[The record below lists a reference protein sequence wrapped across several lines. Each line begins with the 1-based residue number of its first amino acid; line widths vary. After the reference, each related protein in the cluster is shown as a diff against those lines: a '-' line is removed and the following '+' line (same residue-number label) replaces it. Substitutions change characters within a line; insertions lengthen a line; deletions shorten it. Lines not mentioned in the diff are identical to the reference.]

1 MDAVAT
7 SLLAVMPT
15 SSESDLKT
23 ELYSLLVI
31 AAIAAATP
39 LLVGLLRLPVAEVVL
54 MLGFGIL
61 FGPEMLGW
69 IQFDEAID
77 LLAELG
83 LAFLFFA
90 AGLEL
95 EKHAIRGRSGK
106 LALTGWLVSA
116 ALALAVTGVLEVTG
130 IVDDFLGVAICLTST
145 ALGTLLPVLRDKGML
160 KTPFGTYFMG
170 AGAIGEFGPVLAI
183 SLLLTTKSFWLALLS
198 VLLFGAIALIF
209 AKVPNWLRTDKV
221 LAVIERGHETSAQT
235 AVRLT
240 ALLLVALLAVA
251 EGFGLDVV
259 LGAFIAGII
268 IKQLAPHNEEALLQ
282 TKVEGIAF
290 GVFIPIFFI
299 VSGARLDVSSIV
311 ENPTLML
318 LFFVLLLLV
327 RGIPQF
333 FIYRRAIPQ
342 AKERAGYSLYVA
354 TALPIIVAVTSVELG
369 AGLMDSST
377 AAALVGAGALSV
389 LVFPLIAQTLLPK
402 RAAAQDDE
410 RSKATA

>member
-1 MDAVAT
+1 MELVAIMAT
-7 SLLAVMPT
+7 A
-15 SSESDLKT
+15 SSSDLQT
-23 ELYSLLVI
+23 ELNSLLVI

-54 MLGFGIL
+54 MLGFGII
-61 FGPEMLGW
+61 FGPEVLGW
-69 IQFDEAID
+69 IQLDEAID

-95 EKHAIRGRSGK
+95 EKHAIQGRSGK
-106 LALTGWLVSA
+106 LALAGWLVSA
-116 ALALAVTGVLEVTG
+116 ALAMVAAG
-130 IVDDFLGVAICLTST
+130 ILDVAGIIDDFLGVAICLTST
-145 ALGTLLPVLRDKGML
+145 ALGTLLPILRDKGLL

-183 SLLLTTKSFWLALLS
+183 SLLLTTKSFGMAVLSVVLFGGFALL
-198 VLLFGAIALIF
+198 F
-209 AKVPNWLRTDKV
+209 AKIPAWVRTDRLV
-221 LAVIERGHETSAQT
+221 SVIERGQETSAQT

-268 IKQLAPHNEEALLQ
+268 IRQLSPTSLEGALQ

-299 VSGARLDVSSIV
+299 VSGARLDIDSIIA
-311 ENPTLML
+311 NPSL
-318 LFFVLLLLV
+318 LLIFFVLLLLV
-327 RGIPQF
+327 RGVPQF
-333 FIYRRAIPQ
+333 FLYRRAIPQ
-342 AKERAGYSLYVA
+342 TKTRAGYSLYVA

-369 AGLMDSST
+369 AGVMSSGV

-389 LVFPLIAQTLLPK
+389 LVFPLIAQALVP
-402 RAAAQDDE
+402 RQSPSQEDE
-410 RSKATA
+410 RSDATA

>member
-1 MDAVAT
+1 MLAT
-7 SLLAVMPT
+7 AA
-15 SSESDLKT
+15 EGDLKT

-61 FGPEMLGW
+61 FGPEVLGW
-69 IQFDEAID
+69 IQLDDAIN

-95 EKHAIRGRSGK
+95 ERHAIRGRSGK
-106 LALTGWLVSA
+106 LALYGWLVSV
-116 ALALAVTGVLEVTG
+116 ALAIVAAAAIAATGL
-130 IVDDFLGVAICLTST
+130 VDGFIGVAICLTST
-145 ALGTLLPVLRDKGML
+145 ALGTLLPVLRDKGLL

-183 SLLLTTKSFWLALLS
+183 SLLLTTKSFALALLS
-198 VLLFGAIALIF
+198 VLLFGVVALAF
-209 AKVPNWLRTDKV
+209 AKVPRLLRTDRV
-221 LAVIERGHETSAQT
+221 LSVIERGQETSAQT

-251 EGFGLDVV
+251 EGLGLDVV
-259 LGAFIAGII
+259 IGAFIAGII
-268 IKQLAPHNEEALLQ
+268 IRQLSPAREEGILQ

-299 VSGARLDVSSIV
+299 VSGARLDIQSIID
-311 ENPTLML
+311 NPSLML

-327 RGIPQF
+327 RGVPQF
-333 FIYRRAIPQ
+333 FIYRGAIPQ
-342 AKERAGYSLYVA
+342 ARERAGFSLYVA
-354 TALPIIVAVTSVELG
+354 TALPIIVAVTSVQLS
-369 AGLMDSST
+369 AGLMTTSV

-389 LVFPLIAQTLLPK
+389 LVFPLIAQVLLPK
-402 RAAAQDDE
+402 RVDDQEDE
-410 RSKATA
+410 RDAATA

>member
-1 MDAVAT
+1 MDLV
-7 SLLAVMPT
+7 AVMAT
-15 SSESDLKT
+15 AAESDLQT

-61 FGPEMLGW
+61 FGPEVLGW
-69 IQFDEAID
+69 IQLDEAID

-116 ALALAVTGVLEVTG
+116 ALALAVTGILEATG

-145 ALGTLLPVLRDKGML
+145 ALGTLLPVLRDKGLL

-183 SLLLTTKSFWLALLS
+183 SLLLTTKSFGLALLS
-198 VLLFGAIALIF
+198 VLLFGVIALAF
-209 AKVPNWLRTDKV
+209 AKIPQWFRTDKV
-221 LAVIERGHETSAQT
+221 LNVIERGQETSSQT

-268 IKQLAPHNEEALLQ
+268 IKQLAPANEEGALQ
-282 TKVEGIAF
+282 KKVEGIAF

-299 VSGARLDVSSIV
+299 VSGARLDIDSIIA
-311 ENPTLML
+311 NPSL
-318 LFFVLLLLV
+318 LLIFFVLLLIV
-327 RGIPQF
+327 RGVPQF

-369 AGLMDSST
+369 AGLMST
-377 AAALVGAGALSV
+377 SVAAALVGAGALSV
-389 LVFPLIAQTLLPK
+389 LVFPLIAQALVPRRTQD
-402 RAAAQDDE
+402 QDDE
-410 RSKATA
+410 RSAATA

>member
-1 MDAVAT
+1 MDLV
-7 SLLAVMPT
+7 AVMAT
-15 SSESDLKT
+15 ASESDLQT

-39 LLVGLLRLPVAEVVL
+39 LIVGLLRLPVAEVVL

-61 FGPEMLGW
+61 FGPEVLGW
-69 IQFDEAID
+69 IQLDEAID

-116 ALALAVTGVLEVTG
+116 ALALIVTGILEATG

-145 ALGTLLPVLRDKGML
+145 ALGTLLPVLRDKGLL

-170 AGAIGEFGPVLAI
+170 AGAVGEFGPVLAI
-183 SLLLTTKSFWLALLS
+183 SLLLTTKSFGLALLS
-198 VLLFGAIALIF
+198 VLLFGAIALLF
-209 AKVPNWLRTDKV
+209 AKIPQWFRTDKI
-221 LAVIERGHETSAQT
+221 LNVIERGQETSSQT

-268 IKQLAPHNEEALLQ
+268 IKQLAPVNEEGALQ
-282 TKVEGIAF
+282 KKVEGIAF

-299 VSGARLDVSSIV
+299 VSGARLDISSIIA
-311 ENPTLML
+311 NPS
-318 LFFVLLLLV
+318 LLLIFFALLLVV

-333 FIYRRAIPQ
+333 FIYRKAIPQ

-369 AGLMDSST
+369 AGLMST
-377 AAALVGAGALSV
+377 SVAAALVGAGALSV
-389 LVFPLIAQTLLPK
+389 LVFPLIAQALVPK
-402 RAAAQDDE
+402 RTQNQEDE
-410 RSKATA
+410 RSDATA

>member
-1 MDAVAT
+1 MELVAVLAT
-7 SLLAVMPT
+7 AA
-15 SSESDLKT
+15 ESDLKT

-54 MLGFGIL
+54 MLGFGII

-69 IQFDEAID
+69 IQLDEAID

-95 EKHAIRGRSGK
+95 EKHAIQGRSGK
-106 LALTGWLVSA
+106 LALTGWIVSA
-116 ALALAVTGVLEVTG
+116 VLALAAAGILEATG
-130 IVDDFLGVAICLTST
+130 IITDFLGVAICLTST
-145 ALGTLLPVLRDKGML
+145 ALGTLLPVLRDKGLL

-183 SLLLTTKSFWLALLS
+183 SLLLTTKSFGLALLS
-198 VLLFGAIALIF
+198 VLLFAALALLF
-209 AKVPNWLRTDKV
+209 AKVPTWLRTDRIIN
-221 LAVIERGHETSAQT
+221 VIERGQETSAQT

-251 EGFGLDVV
+251 EGLGLDVV

-268 IKQLAPHNEEALLQ
+268 IRQLTPHNEEALLQ
-282 TKVEGIAF
+282 KKVEGIAF
-290 GVFIPIFFI
+290 GIFIPIFFI

-311 ENPTLML
+311 ENPSL
-318 LFFVLLLLV
+318 LLIFFVLLLLV
-327 RGIPQF
+327 RGLPQF
-333 FIYRRAIPQ
+333 FLYRRAIPQ

-369 AGLMDSST
+369 AGLMSSSV

-389 LVFPLIAQTLLPK
+389 LVFPLIAQALVP
-402 RAAAQDDE
+402 RQAPAQEDE
-410 RSKATA
+410 RKAATA

>member
-1 MDAVAT
+1 MDYV
-7 SLLAVMPT
+7 AVMAT
-15 SSESDLKT
+15 ASGSDLT
-23 ELYSLLVI
+23 RELNSLLVI

-54 MLGFGIL
+54 MLGFGVI
-61 FGPEMLGW
+61 FGPEVLGW
-69 IQFDEAID
+69 IELDAAID

-95 EKHAIRGRSGK
+95 EKRAVQGRSGK

-116 ALALAVTGVLEVTG
+116 ALALVAAGILERLGVIT
-130 IVDDFLGVAICLTST
+130 DFLGVAICLTST
-145 ALGTLLPVLRDKGML
+145 ALGTLLPILSDKGL
-160 KTPFGTYFMG
+160 IKTPFGNYFMG

-183 SLLLTTKSFWLALLS
+183 SLLLSTKSFWMALLS
-198 VLLFGAIALIF
+198 VLLFGAVAFVF
-209 AKVPNWLRTDKV
+209 AKAPTLLRTNRV
-221 LAVIERGHETSAQT
+221 MAVIERGQETSAQT

-240 ALLLVALLAVA
+240 ARLLVALLAIA
-251 EGFGLDVV
+251 EDFGLDVV

-268 IKQLAPHNEEALLQ
+268 TKQLVPANEQSGLQ

-299 VSGARLDVSSIV
+299 VSGARLDISSILA
-311 ENPTLML
+311 NPSL
-318 LFFVLLLLV
+318 LFVFLVLLLIV
-327 RGIPQF
+327 RGVPQF
-333 FIYRRAIPQ
+333 FLYRRAIPN

-354 TALPIIVAVTSVELG
+354 TALPIIVAVTSVELASG
-369 AGLMDSST
+369 IMEPSV

-389 LVFPLIAQTLLPK
+389 LVFPLIAQRLMPK
-402 RAAAQDDE
+402 GSDSQEDE
-410 RSKATA
+410 RNAATA

>member
-1 MDAVAT
+1 MDLV
-7 SLLAVMPT
+7 AVMAT
-15 SSESDLKT
+15 ASSSDLTK
-23 ELYSLLVI
+23 ELNSLLVI

-54 MLGFGIL
+54 MLAFGVI
-61 FGPEMLGW
+61 FGPEVLGW
-69 IQFDEAID
+69 IQLDDAID

-95 EKHAIRGRSGK
+95 EKRAVQGRSGK

-116 ALALAVTGVLEVTG
+116 ALALVAAGILERLGV
-130 IVDDFLGVAICLTST
+130 IDDFLGVAICLTST
-145 ALGTLLPVLRDKGML
+145 ALGTLLPILSDKGLL
-160 KTPFGTYFMG
+160 KTPFGNYFMG

-183 SLLLTTKSFWLALLS
+183 SLLLSTKSFWLALLS
-198 VLLFGAIALIF
+198 VVLFAVVALLF
-209 AKVPNWLRTDKV
+209 AKVPTLLRTKRV
-221 LAVIERGHETSAQT
+221 MSVIERGQETSAQT

-240 ALLLVALLAVA
+240 ALLLVALLAIA
-251 EGFGLDVV
+251 EDFGLDVV

-268 IKQLAPHNEEALLQ
+268 IKQLVPANEESGLQ

-299 VSGARLDVSSIV
+299 VSGARLDISSILA
-311 ENPTLML
+311 NPSL
-318 LFFVLLLLV
+318 LFVFLVLLLIV
-327 RGIPQF
+327 RGVPQF
-333 FIYRRAIPQ
+333 FLYRRAIPN

-354 TALPIIVAVTSVELG
+354 TALPIIVAVTSVELASG
-369 AGLMDSST
+369 MMDPSI

-389 LVFPLIAQTLLPK
+389 LVFPLIAQRLLPK
-402 RAAAQDDE
+402 RSDSQEDE
-410 RSKATA
+410 RSDATA

>member
-1 MDAVAT
+1 MELVAIMAT
-7 SLLAVMPT
+7 A
-15 SSESDLKT
+15 SSSDLQT
-23 ELYSLLVI
+23 ELNSLLVI

-54 MLGFGIL
+54 MLGFGII
-61 FGPEMLGW
+61 FGPEALGW
-69 IQFDEAID
+69 IQLDEAID

-95 EKHAIRGRSGK
+95 EKHAIQGRSGK
-106 LALTGWLVSA
+106 LALAGWLVSA
-116 ALALAVTGVLEVTG
+116 ALAMVAAG
-130 IVDDFLGVAICLTST
+130 ILDVAGIIDDFLGVAICLTST
-145 ALGTLLPVLRDKGML
+145 ALGTLLPILRDKGLL

-183 SLLLTTKSFWLALLS
+183 SLLLTTKSFGMAVLSVVLFGGFALL
-198 VLLFGAIALIF
+198 F
-209 AKVPNWLRTDKV
+209 AKIPAWVRTDRLV
-221 LAVIERGHETSAQT
+221 SVIERGQETSAQT

-268 IKQLAPHNEEALLQ
+268 IRQLSPTSLEGALQ

-299 VSGARLDVSSIV
+299 VSGARLDIDSIIA
-311 ENPTLML
+311 NPSL
-318 LFFVLLLLV
+318 LLIFFVLLLLV
-327 RGIPQF
+327 RGVPQF
-333 FIYRRAIPQ
+333 FLYRRAIPQ
-342 AKERAGYSLYVA
+342 TKTRAGYSLYVA

-369 AGLMDSST
+369 AGVMSSGV

-389 LVFPLIAQTLLPK
+389 LVFPLIAQALVP
-402 RAAAQDDE
+402 RQSPSQEDE
-410 RSKATA
+410 RSDATA

>member
-1 MDAVAT
+1 MELVAT
-7 SLLAVMPT
+7 MAT
-15 SSESDLKT
+15 AAEGDLKT

-61 FGPEMLGW
+61 FGPEVLGW
-69 IQFDEAID
+69 IQLDDAIN

-106 LALTGWLVSA
+106 LALVGWLVSA
-116 ALALAVTGVLEVTG
+116 ALALAVTGLLEATG
-130 IVDDFLGVAICLTST
+130 LVDDFLGVAICLTST
-145 ALGTLLPVLRDKGML
+145 ALGTLLPVLRDKGLL

-183 SLLLTTKSFWLALLS
+183 SLLLTTKSFGLALLS
-198 VLLFGAIALIF
+198 VLLFGAIALAF
-209 AKVPNWLRTDKV
+209 AKIPQWFRTDRV
-221 LAVIERGHETSAQT
+221 LTVIERGQETSSQT

-268 IKQLAPHNEEALLQ
+268 IKQLAPANEEGALQ
-282 TKVEGIAF
+282 KKVEGIAF

-299 VSGARLDVSSIV
+299 VSGARLDIDSIIA
-311 ENPTLML
+311 NPSL
-318 LFFVLLLLV
+318 LLIFFVLLLLV
-327 RGIPQF
+327 RGVPQF
-333 FIYRRAIPQ
+333 LIYRRAIPQ

-369 AGLMDSST
+369 AGLMST
-377 AAALVGAGALSV
+377 SVAAALVGAGALSV

-402 RAAAQDDE
+402 QAPAQDDE
-410 RSKATA
+410 RSAATA

>member
-15 SSESDLKT
+15 ASESDLKT

-61 FGPEMLGW
+61 FGPEVLGW
-69 IQFDEAID
+69 IQLDEAID

-145 ALGTLLPVLRDKGML
+145 ALGTLLPVLRDKGLL

-183 SLLLTTKSFWLALLS
+183 SLLLTTKSFGLALLS
-198 VLLFGAIALIF
+198 VLLFGAIALAF
-209 AKVPNWLRTDKV
+209 AKVPQWFRTDR
-221 LAVIERGHETSAQT
+221 LLTVIERGQETSSQT

-268 IKQLAPHNEEALLQ
+268 IKQLAPANEEGALQ
-282 TKVEGIAF
+282 KKVEGIAF

-299 VSGARLDVSSIV
+299 VSGARLDIDSIIA
-311 ENPTLML
+311 NPSL
-318 LFFVLLLLV
+318 LLIFFVLLLLV
-327 RGIPQF
+327 RGVPQF

-369 AGLMDSST
+369 AGLMST
-377 AAALVGAGALSV
+377 SVAAALVGAGALSV

-402 RAAAQDDE
+402 RPAQEDERAAA
-410 RSKATA
+410 TA

>member
-1 MDAVAT
+1 MELVAIMAT
-7 SLLAVMPT
+7 A
-15 SSESDLKT
+15 SSSDLQT
-23 ELYSLLVI
+23 ELNSLLVI

-54 MLGFGIL
+54 MLGFGII
-61 FGPEMLGW
+61 FGPEVLGW
-69 IQFDEAID
+69 IQLDEAID

-95 EKHAIRGRSGK
+95 EKHAIQGRSGK
-106 LALTGWLVSA
+106 LALAGWLVSA
-116 ALALAVTGVLEVTG
+116 ALAMVAAG
-130 IVDDFLGVAICLTST
+130 ILDVAGIIDDFLGVAICLTST
-145 ALGTLLPVLRDKGML
+145 ALGTLLPILRDKGLL

-183 SLLLTTKSFWLALLS
+183 SLLLTTKSFGMAVLSVVLFGGFALL
-198 VLLFGAIALIF
+198 F
-209 AKVPNWLRTDKV
+209 AKIPAWVRTDQLV
-221 LAVIERGHETSAQT
+221 SVIERGQETSAQT

-268 IKQLAPHNEEALLQ
+268 IRQLSPTSLEGALQ

-299 VSGARLDVSSIV
+299 VSGARLDIDSIIA
-311 ENPTLML
+311 NPSL
-318 LFFVLLLLV
+318 LLIFFVLLLLV
-327 RGIPQF
+327 RGVPQF
-333 FIYRRAIPQ
+333 FLYRRAIPQ
-342 AKERAGYSLYVA
+342 TKTRAGYSLYVA

-369 AGLMDSST
+369 AGVMSSGV

-389 LVFPLIAQTLLPK
+389 LVFPLIAQALVP
-402 RAAAQDDE
+402 RQSPSQEDE
-410 RSKATA
+410 RSDATA

>member
-1 MDAVAT
+1 MDLV
-7 SLLAVMPT
+7 AVMAT
-15 SSESDLKT
+15 ASDSDLET
-23 ELYSLLVI
+23 ELFSLLVI

-39 LLVGLLRLPVAEVVL
+39 LIVGLLRLPVAEVVL
-54 MLGFGIL
+54 MLGLGII

-69 IQFDEAID
+69 IQLDEAID

-95 EKHAIRGRSGK
+95 EKHAIQGRSGK
-106 LALTGWLVSA
+106 LALTGWVVSA
-116 ALALAVTGVLEVTG
+116 AFALVAAGILEATG
-130 IVDDFLGVAICLTST
+130 IITDFLGVAICLTST
-145 ALGTLLPVLRDKGML
+145 ALGTLLPVLRDKGLL

-198 VLLFGAIALIF
+198 VLLFGTVALIF
-209 AKVPNWLRTDKV
+209 SRVPNLLRTDRV
-221 LAVIERGHETSAQT
+221 LGVIERGQETSAQT

-251 EGFGLDVV
+251 EGLGLDVV

-268 IKQLAPHNEEALLQ
+268 IKQLAPASEESALQ
-282 TKVEGIAF
+282 KKVEGIAF

-299 VSGARLDVSSIV
+299 VSGARLDVDSIV
-311 ENPTLML
+311 ENPTLLL
-318 LFFVLLLLV
+318 LFFVLLLIV

-333 FIYRRAIPQ
+333 FLYRRAIPQ

-369 AGLMDSST
+369 AGLMSSSV

-402 RAAAQDDE
+402 PAQEDE
-410 RSKATA
+410 RSAATA

>member
-1 MDAVAT
+1 MDLV
-7 SLLAVMPT
+7 AVMAT
-15 SSESDLKT
+15 ASESDLKT

-39 LLVGLLRLPVAEVVL
+39 LIVGLLRLPVAEVVL

-61 FGPEMLGW
+61 FGPEVLGW
-69 IQFDEAID
+69 IQLDEAID

-116 ALALAVTGVLEVTG
+116 ALALVVTGVLEVTG

-145 ALGTLLPVLRDKGML
+145 ALGTLLPVLRDKGLL
-160 KTPFGTYFMG
+160 KTTFGTYFMG

-183 SLLLTTKSFWLALLS
+183 SLLLTTKSFGLALLS
-198 VLLFGAIALIF
+198 VLLFGAIALAF
-209 AKVPNWLRTDKV
+209 AKVPQWFRTDKI
-221 LAVIERGHETSAQT
+221 LNVIERGQETSSQT

-268 IKQLAPHNEEALLQ
+268 IKQLAPAGEEAVLQ
-282 TKVEGIAF
+282 KKVEAIAF

-299 VSGARLDVSSIV
+299 VSGARLDISSIIA
-311 ENPTLML
+311 NPSL
-318 LFFVLLLLV
+318 LLIFFTLLLLV
-327 RGIPQF
+327 RGVPQF
-333 FIYRRAIPQ
+333 FIYRKAIPQ

-369 AGLMDSST
+369 AGLMSSSV

-389 LVFPLIAQTLLPK
+389 LVFPLIAQALLPK
-402 RAAAQDDE
+402 QKPAQDDE
-410 RSKATA
+410 RSAATA

>member
-1 MDAVAT
+1 MDLV
-7 SLLAVMPT
+7 AVMAT
-15 SSESDLKT
+15 ASESDLKT

-39 LLVGLLRLPVAEVVL
+39 LIVGLLRLPVAEVVL

-61 FGPEMLGW
+61 FGPEVLGW
-69 IQFDEAID
+69 IQLDEAID

-116 ALALAVTGVLEVTG
+116 ALALAVTAVLEVTG

-145 ALGTLLPVLRDKGML
+145 ALGTLLPVLRDKGLL

-183 SLLLTTKSFWLALLS
+183 SLLLTTKSFGLALLS
-198 VLLFGAIALIF
+198 VLLFGAIALLF
-209 AKVPNWLRTDKV
+209 AKIPQWFRTDKI
-221 LAVIERGHETSAQT
+221 LNVIERGQETSSQT

-268 IKQLAPHNEEALLQ
+268 IKQLAPANEEAVLQ
-282 TKVEGIAF
+282 KKVEGIAF

-299 VSGARLDVSSIV
+299 VSGARLDVDSIIA
-311 ENPTLML
+311 NPSL
-318 LFFVLLLLV
+318 LLIFFVLLLIV
-327 RGIPQF
+327 RGVPQF

-369 AGLMDSST
+369 AGLMST
-377 AAALVGAGALSV
+377 SVAAALVGAGALSV
-389 LVFPLIAQTLLPK
+389 LVFPLIAQALVPK
-402 RAAAQDDE
+402 QQPAQEDE
-410 RSKATA
+410 RNAATA

>member
-1 MDAVAT
+1 MDLV
-7 SLLAVMPT
+7 AVMAT
-15 SSESDLKT
+15 AAESDLQT

-61 FGPEMLGW
+61 FGPEVLGW
-69 IQFDEAID
+69 IQLDEAID

-116 ALALAVTGVLEVTG
+116 ALALAVTGVLEVMG

-145 ALGTLLPVLRDKGML
+145 ALGTLLPVLRDKGLL

-183 SLLLTTKSFWLALLS
+183 SLLLTTKSFGLALLS
-198 VLLFGAIALIF
+198 VLLFGVIALAF
-209 AKVPNWLRTDKV
+209 AKVPQWLRTDRV
-221 LAVIERGHETSAQT
+221 LSVIERGQETSSQT

-268 IKQLAPHNEEALLQ
+268 IKQLAPANEEGALQ
-282 TKVEGIAF
+282 KKVEGIAF

-299 VSGARLDVSSIV
+299 VSGARLDIDSIIA
-311 ENPTLML
+311 NPSL
-318 LFFVLLLLV
+318 LLIFLALLLV
-327 RGIPQF
+327 VRGVPQF

-369 AGLMDSST
+369 AGLMSASV

-389 LVFPLIAQTLLPK
+389 LVFPLIAQALVPK
-402 RAAAQDDE
+402 RSDSQEDE
-410 RSKATA
+410 RSDATA

>member
-1 MDAVAT
+1 MDQAAVMGLAAT
-7 SLLAVMPT
+7 S
-15 SSESDLKT
+15 DLET

-54 MLGFGIL
+54 MLGFGVL
-61 FGPEMLGW
+61 FGPEVLGW
-69 IQFDEAID
+69 IQLDEAID

-106 LALTGWLVSA
+106 LALVGWIVSA
-116 ALALAVTGVLEVTG
+116 ALALIVTGLLDAAG

-145 ALGTLLPVLRDKGML
+145 ALGTLLPVLRDKGLL
-160 KTPFGTYFMG
+160 KTSFGTYFMG

-183 SLLLTTKSFWLALLS
+183 SLLLTTKSFGLALLS
-198 VLLFGAIALIF
+198 VLLFGAVALAF
-209 AKVPNWLRTDKV
+209 AKIPHWLRTDRV
-221 LAVIERGHETSAQT
+221 LNVIERGQETSSQT

-268 IKQLAPHNEEALLQ
+268 IKQLSPANEEAVLQ
-282 TKVEGIAF
+282 KKVEGIAF

-299 VSGARLDVSSIV
+299 VSGARLDVDSIV
-311 ENPTLML
+311 ENPSL
-318 LFFVLLLLV
+318 LLIFFVLLLVV

-369 AGLMDSST
+369 AELMSPSI

-389 LVFPLIAQTLLPK
+389 LVFPLIAQVLLPK
-402 RAAAQDDE
+402 QAPTQEDE
-410 RSKATA
+410 RSAATA

>member
-1 MDAVAT
+1 MDLV
-7 SLLAVMPT
+7 AVMGAA
-15 SSESDLKT
+15 SGSDLQD
-23 ELYSLLVI
+23 ELYSLVII

-39 LLVGLLRLPVAEVVL
+39 LIVGLLRLPVAEVVL
-54 MLGFGIL
+54 MLGFGVI

-69 IQFDEAID
+69 IQLSEAIN

-95 EKHAIRGRSGK
+95 EKHAIQGRSGK
-106 LALTGWLVSA
+106 LALIGWLTSA
-116 ALALAVTGVLEVTG
+116 VLALVAAGVLESLGV
-130 IVDDFLGVAICLTST
+130 IRDFLGVAICLTST
-145 ALGTLLPVLRDKGML
+145 ALGTLLPIIRDKGLL

-183 SLLLTTKSFWLALLS
+183 SLLLTTKSFGMAVLS
-198 VLLFGAIALIF
+198 VLLFGAFALLF
-209 AKVPNWLRTDKV
+209 AKIPSWLRKDRV
-221 LAVIERGHETSAQT
+221 LSIIERGQETSSQT

-240 ALLLVALLAVA
+240 ALLLVALLALA
-251 EGFGLDVV
+251 EGFDLDVV

-268 IKQLAPHNEEALLQ
+268 IRQLVPSEREGSLQ

-299 VSGARLDVSSIV
+299 VSGARLDIDSIIA
-311 ENPTLML
+311 NPTLL
-318 LFFVLLLLV
+318 LVFLVLLLIV

-333 FIYRRAIPQ
+333 FIYRKAIPETKQ
-342 AKERAGYSLYVA
+342 RAGFSLYVA
-354 TALPIIVAVTSVELG
+354 TALPIIVAVTSVELNSG
-369 AGLMDSST
+369 VMRSDV

-389 LVFPLIAQTLLPK
+389 LVYPLIAQTLLPK
-402 RAAAQDDE
+402 KRDAQEEE
-410 RSKATA
+410 RSEATA

>member
-1 MDAVAT
+1 MDQAAVMGLAAT
-7 SLLAVMPT
+7 S
-15 SSESDLKT
+15 DLET

-54 MLGFGIL
+54 MLGFGVL
-61 FGPEMLGW
+61 FGPELLGW
-69 IQFDEAID
+69 IQLDEAID

-106 LALTGWLVSA
+106 LALVGWIVSA
-116 ALALAVTGVLEVTG
+116 ALALIVTGLLDAAG

-145 ALGTLLPVLRDKGML
+145 ALGTLLPVLRDKGLL

-183 SLLLTTKSFWLALLS
+183 SLLLTTKSFGLALLS
-198 VLLFGAIALIF
+198 VLLFGAVALAF
-209 AKVPNWLRTDKV
+209 AKIPHWLRTDRV
-221 LAVIERGHETSAQT
+221 LNVIERGQETSSQT

-268 IKQLAPHNEEALLQ
+268 IKQLSPANEEAVLQ
-282 TKVEGIAF
+282 KKVEGIAF

-299 VSGARLDVSSIV
+299 VSGARLDVDSIV
-311 ENPTLML
+311 ENPSL
-318 LFFVLLLLV
+318 LLIFFVLLLVV

-369 AGLMDSST
+369 AELMSPSI

-389 LVFPLIAQTLLPK
+389 LVFPLIAQVLLPK
-402 RAAAQDDE
+402 QAPTQEDE
-410 RSKATA
+410 RSAATA

>member
-1 MDAVAT
+1 MDLV
-7 SLLAVMPT
+7 AVMAT
-15 SSESDLKT
+15 ASSSDLET

-39 LLVGLLRLPVAEVVL
+39 LIVGLLRLPVAEVVL

-61 FGPEMLGW
+61 FGPEVLGW
-69 IQFDEAID
+69 IQLDEAID

-95 EKHAIRGRSGK
+95 EKHAIKGRSGK

-116 ALALAVTGVLEVTG
+116 ALALLVTGLLEAAG

-145 ALGTLLPVLRDKGML
+145 ALGTLLPVLRDKGLL
-160 KTPFGTYFMG
+160 KTSFGTYFMG

-183 SLLLTTKSFWLALLS
+183 SLLLTTKSFGLALLS
-198 VLLFGAIALIF
+198 VLLFGAIALLF
-209 AKVPNWLRTDKV
+209 AKVPQWLRTDRI
-221 LAVIERGHETSAQT
+221 LNVIERGQETSSQT

-268 IKQLAPHNEEALLQ
+268 IKQLAPVNEEAVLQ
-282 TKVEGIAF
+282 KKVEGIAF

-299 VSGARLDVSSIV
+299 VSGARLDISSIIA
-311 ENPTLML
+311 NPS
-318 LFFVLLLLV
+318 LLLIFFALLLVV

-333 FIYRRAIPQ
+333 FIYRRAIP
-342 AKERAGYSLYVA
+342 ATKERAGYSLYVA

-369 AGLMDSST
+369 AGLMST
-377 AAALVGAGALSV
+377 SVAAALVGAGALSV
-389 LVFPLIAQTLLPK
+389 LVFPLIAQALVPK
-402 RAAAQDDE
+402 QQPNQEDE
-410 RSKATA
+410 RSAATA

>member
-1 MDAVAT
+1 MDLV
-7 SLLAVMPT
+7 AVMAT
-15 SSESDLKT
+15 AAESDLQT

-61 FGPEMLGW
+61 FGPEVLGW
-69 IQFDEAID
+69 IQLDEAID

-116 ALALAVTGVLEVTG
+116 ALALAVTGVLEVMG

-145 ALGTLLPVLRDKGML
+145 ALGTLLPVLRDKGLL

-183 SLLLTTKSFWLALLS
+183 SLLLTTKSFGLALLS
-198 VLLFGAIALIF
+198 VLLFGVIALAF
-209 AKVPNWLRTDKV
+209 AKIPQWFRTDKV
-221 LAVIERGHETSAQT
+221 LNVIERGQETSSQT

-268 IKQLAPHNEEALLQ
+268 IKQLAPVNEEGALQ
-282 TKVEGIAF
+282 KKVEGIAF

-299 VSGARLDVSSIV
+299 VSGARLDINSIIA
-311 ENPTLML
+311 NPSL
-318 LFFVLLLLV
+318 LLIFFVLLLIV
-327 RGIPQF
+327 RGVPQF

-369 AGLMDSST
+369 AGLMST
-377 AAALVGAGALSV
+377 SVAAALVGAGALSV
-389 LVFPLIAQTLLPK
+389 LVFPLIAQALVPRRTQD
-402 RAAAQDDE
+402 QDDE
-410 RSKATA
+410 RSAATA